1 MRRRGAGIGAIQK
14 DKRAAERFKDKGN
27 ELAET
32 NLQEM
37 TKQVENFRQN
47 LEEFAREH
55 REDIKKNP
63 AFRKHF
69 QVNFVHSSLIFT
81 GKDRIPPSECSLTS
95 GATLAGSS

>member
-69 QVNFVHSSLIFT
+69 QVNFAHSSLIFT
-81 GKDRIPPSECSLTS
+81 GKDRSPPSECSLT
-95 GATLAGSS
+95 GRLQLIFY